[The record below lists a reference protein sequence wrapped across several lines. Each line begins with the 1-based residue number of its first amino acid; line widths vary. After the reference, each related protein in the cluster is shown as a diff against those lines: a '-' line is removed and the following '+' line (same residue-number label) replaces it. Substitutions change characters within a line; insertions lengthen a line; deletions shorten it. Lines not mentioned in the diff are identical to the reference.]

1 MRVVKVHESVVSR
14 LQNVNKACSGEL
26 FGVVQKDTFIVM
38 GLIVKIEQDEQRISH
53 TSFPMEIDMCGWFE
67 INDGGLDEAETG
79 KYLEEVDV
87 TDNPVVIHVALN
99 NSSSVKMY
107 FYTNNR
113 LEEANIETVNNPYI
127 NSHFLH
133 ARVKAQVKLG
143 CEFSEIAIKD
153 AFLDLRKQIASGQY
167 VFHFDEYELYC
178 PNANSI
184 TGPTSSN
191 DLTIEELVSQ
201 TIGEQRPK
209 KKLADLDELDV
220 ISVSMFKRLTRE
232 FGITYDNQHAPVI
245 RFERRALTHINMVLN
260 IDALALIHRKI
271 KLTNLYTTFLE
282 SCIRNLRLYQAAT
295 LKRFHEAG
303 DDAKAFATFNPRIFH
318 FYPINMSHFVT
329 KIYNFTQPDN
339 NEEQSRRSLHS
350 QLLLPM
356 GKPEFRRSNQYLF
369 RVDRQKDEPLLN
381 PHDLVKPTNNGGVIT
396 TVHGRYH
403 YYHYCQ
409 QGLSDDGWGCAY
421 RSLQTLASWL
431 RLQGHTEKPV
441 PSLREIQQCL
451 YDIGDKPAS
460 FVGSRQWIGSTE
472 VSFVLETKLGIESVI
487 INVSSGA
494 ELAEKGYDLQDHF
507 ERNGS
512 PVMIGGGQL
521 AHTILGV
528 DFNADTNGIKFL
540 ILDPHYTG
548 EEDMDFIIKKNWC
561 AWKGVEFWDK
571 KSYYNMCL
579 PQVPKSI

>member
-1 MRVVKVHESVVSR
+1 MHESVVSR
-14 LQNVNKACSGEL
+14 LQNIGKPCSGEL
-26 FGVVQKDTFIVM
+26 FGVVQRDTFIVM
-38 GLIVKIEQDEQRISH
+38 GLIVKVDENEQKISH

-99 NSSSVKMY
+99 NSSSVKLY

-113 LEEANIETVNNPYI
+113 LEEANIETVNSLYI
-127 NSHFLH
+127 NSYFLH
-133 ARVKAQVKLG
+133 ARVKAQLKLS
-143 CEFSEIAIKD
+143 CEFSETAIKD

-167 VFHFDEYELYC
+167 VFHFDEYDLYC
-178 PNANSI
+178 PNANVI
-184 TGPTSSN
+184 TGPSASN

-201 TIGEQRPK
+201 TIGEQKPK
-209 KKLADLDELDV
+209 KKLTDVDELDV
-220 ISVSMFKRLTRE
+220 VSVSLFKRLTRE
-232 FGITYDNQHAPVI
+232 FGISYDNQHALII
-245 RFERRALTHINMVLN
+245 RFERRSLTHLSMVIN
-260 IDALALIHRKI
+260 IDALSLIHRKI
-271 KLTNLYTTFLE
+271 KLINLYTTFLE
-282 SCIRNLRLYQAAT
+282 SCIRNIRLYQAAT
-295 LKRFHEAG
+295 LKRFHETGVDSA
-303 DDAKAFATFNPRIFH
+303 AFSTFTPRIFH
-318 FYPINMSHFVT
+318 FYPVNTSHFIS
-329 KIYNFTQPDN
+329 KIYNFSQPEG
-339 NEEQSRRSLHS
+339 NEEQCRRALHS

-356 GKPEFRRSNQYLF
+356 DKPAFTRSNQFLF
-369 RVDRQKDEPLLN
+369 RNDRLKDEPLLN
-381 PHDLVKPTNNGGVIT
+381 PHLLVQPTNNGGLIT

-409 QGLSDDGWGCAY
+409 QGESDDGWGCAY

-431 RLQGHTEKPV
+431 RLQGYTAKPV

-451 YDIGDKPAS
+451 YDIGDKPAK

-472 VSFVLETKLGIESVI
+472 VSFVLETKLGIDSKI
-487 INVSSGA
+487 INVNSGA

-528 DFNADTNGIKFL
+528 DFNAETGNIKFL

-548 EEDMDFIIKKNWC
+548 EDDMGFIIKKNWC
-561 AWKGVEFWDK
+561 AWKGIEFWDK

-579 PQVPKSI
+579 PQVPNLI